1 MIRKNKFLITF
12 NNTYPKL
19 INVFPEPESATKH
32 IPEWYKKQPAYF
44 DNDRSVYNGTQKL
57 TVKKCTAFF
66 DVISSGYM
74 FLAPCDIFIDTT
86 VSPPVFD
93 IPQQLK
99 TLTNPLLGAHSAEQ
113 VSHYPLDLDNNINTI
128 LRINMVWVASTSP
141 GTSCL
146 FIDPQHKDKSP
157 LKAISA
163 IIDTDLF
170 YSDGN
175 FSFIVEKNFKGVI
188 KRGTPLVQIVP
199 FKRYDWQHNI
209 NNNFSVAKDL
219 TPQRI
224 KVRSI
229 FNGGYKKYFWNKK
242 EYK

>member
-1 MIRKNKFLITF
+1 
-12 NNTYPKL
+12 
-19 INVFPEPESATKH
+19 
-32 IPEWYKKQPAYF
+32 
-44 DNDRSVYNGTQKL
+44 
-57 TVKKCTAFF
+57 
-66 DVISSGYM
+66 M

-86 VSPPVFD
+86 VDPPIFD

-99 TLTNPLLGAHSAEQ
+99 SLTNPIIGAHSAEQ
-113 VSHYPLDLDNNINTI
+113 VSHYPIDLDLNISTI
-128 LRINMVWVASTSP
+128 LRINMVWVISTSP

-157 LKAISA
+157 LKTVSA
-163 IIDTDLF
+163 IIDTDGF

-188 KRGTPLVQIVP
+188 KRGTPLVQIIP
-199 FKRYDWQHNI
+199 FKRQDWQHKI
-209 NNNFSVAKDL
+209 NNNFNVAKDL
-219 TPQRI
+219 SPQRI